1 MAQNSNK
8 TETEIQYLDDT
19 LRAALAEEDLSNPLL
34 MMERVHALWR
44 NWADFHMYITSPEIP
59 TISPPVIHY
68 PEPLNDSDDME
79 FVYPIH
85 DEGYKLSTSK
95 AAEMYSAGQSMC
107 KLYYTIEKM
116 VYLLVER
123 LKSGG
128 IDEKSEVQVNFAGH
142 ILPQRKAFESII
154 NLKYNVVVNNFDPGD
169 WGDQFLANV
178 KNMASKGFGFPSE
191 TPRDIFRKS
200 GGRGS
205 RGPRVR

>member
-1 MAQNSNK
+1 MAEDSDK
-8 TETEIQYLDDT
+8 AKMEIQYLDDT
-19 LRAALAEEDLSNPLL
+19 LRAALAEQDLSDPIL
-34 MMERVHALWR
+34 MMERVNALWR
-44 NWADFHMYITSPEIP
+44 NWADFHLYITSPEIP
-59 TISPPVIHY
+59 VINPPIVHY
-68 PEPLNDSDDME
+68 PDPAENDGTE

-85 DEGYKLSTSK
+85 DSGYKLSTSK
-95 AAEMYSAGQSMC
+95 SEEMYSAGQSMC

-116 VYLLVER
+116 VYLLIER

-128 IDEKSEVQVNFAGH
+128 IDEETEVQVNFAGH

-154 NLKYNVVVNNFDPGD
+154 NLKYNVVVNNFDPGQ

-178 KNMASKGFGFPSE
+178 KNMADKGFGFPSG